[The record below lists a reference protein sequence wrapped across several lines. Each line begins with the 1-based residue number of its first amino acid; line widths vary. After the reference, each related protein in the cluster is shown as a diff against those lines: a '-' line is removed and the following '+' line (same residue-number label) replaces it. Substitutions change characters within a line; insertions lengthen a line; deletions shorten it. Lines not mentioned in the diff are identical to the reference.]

1 LTPSRKTLIFVGL
14 IQVAGRGDHVSSG
27 QLSIGLVHKL
37 NDRVKFYYE
46 SIVALVFYKCY
57 TLSLQVKLYKW
68 YFNKLVF
75 ISNEKFGYEAVLKVF
90 VTPGNKVVIDSK
102 IAVGSLSF
110 TQ

>member
-1 LTPSRKTLIFVGL
+1 MTPSRKTLIFVGL

-37 NDRVKFYYE
+37 NDRVKFKYE

-75 ISNEKFGYEAVLKVF
+75 ISNEKFGYEAVLKVCIL
-90 VTPGNKVVIDSK
+90 GNKVVIDSK
-102 IAVGSLSF
+102 IAVGSLAF

>member
-1 LTPSRKTLIFVGL
+1 MVDKY
-14 IQVAGRGDHVSSG
+14 
-27 QLSIGLVHKL
+27 KL

-68 YFNKLVF
+68 YFGELVF
-75 ISNEKFGYEAVLKVF
+75 ISNEKFGYEAVLKVCIL
-90 VTPGNKVVIDSK
+90 GNKVVIDSK